1 MADLSLRDRIILR
14 LLAAS
19 DAKLTAA
26 DVDQATSLRQD
37 LDISSLIL
45 ITLASELEDELGID
59 IDDEEL
65 GRIQTIGDL
74 FKAITGVG
82 LVSCLGHDYSQVVRA
97 LQNGASGL
105 RAMREWES
113 LGLKSR
119 VAGAIL
125 DVEAK
130 FERSSIPR
138 KLRPVIS

>member
-1 MADLSLRDRIILR
+1 MADLSLHDRIIQR

-26 DVDQATSLRQD
+26 DVDEATSLRQD

-74 FKAITGVG
+74 FKAIEGKK
-82 LVSCLGHDYSQVVRA
+82 R
-97 LQNGASGL
+97 QNRQA
-105 RAMREWES
+105 
-113 LGLKSR
+113 
-119 VAGAIL
+119 
-125 DVEAK
+125 
-130 FERSSIPR
+130 
-138 KLRPVIS
+138 